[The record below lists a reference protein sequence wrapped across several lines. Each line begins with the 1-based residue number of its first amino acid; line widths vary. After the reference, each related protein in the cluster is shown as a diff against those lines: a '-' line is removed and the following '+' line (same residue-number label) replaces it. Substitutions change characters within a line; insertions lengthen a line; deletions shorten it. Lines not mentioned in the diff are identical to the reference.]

1 MPLRMR
7 VLSFVWAAKRHG
19 LPTIFMI
26 AALLYVMLLG
36 AFFAYV
42 TKQEQDKLLRQQ
54 TIAKCLDAGGHI
66 GPGVTCWHENSTDKK
81 QGPLP

>member
-1 MPLRMR
+1 MARL
-7 VLSFVWAAKRHG
+7 
-19 LPTIFMI
+19 LPII
-26 AALLYVMLLG
+26 LGIVALIYVILVG

-81 QGPLP
+81 QWPLP